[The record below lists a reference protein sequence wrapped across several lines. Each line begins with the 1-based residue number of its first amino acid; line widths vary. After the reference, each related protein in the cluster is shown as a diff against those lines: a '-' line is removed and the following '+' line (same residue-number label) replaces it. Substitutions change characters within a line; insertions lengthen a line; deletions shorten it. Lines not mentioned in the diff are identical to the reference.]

1 MRLTASTVQL
11 FVEFLKTLCFVAY
24 LVLKQLKANLQIF
37 LFKLN
42 DVAKHFEKVHMPWV
56 AVSKRHNWI
65 NKCLKLDSN
74 FLAEKS
80 ST

>member
-1 MRLTASTVQL
+1 MRLTAFTVQL

-42 DVAKHFEKVHMPWV
+42 DVAKHFEKVHMP
-56 AVSKRHNWI
+56 
-65 NKCLKLDSN
+65 
-74 FLAEKS
+74 
-80 ST
+80 